1 MKNGN
6 IKKKNPIVEGIGELI
21 VKKTVALRVVVVIK
35 SKSNIFKNYS
45 SQTLPRKNFFA
56 KTCFYLFFPCFLTIF
71 SPL

>member
-45 SQTLPRKNFFA
+45 SQTLPRKNFFS
-56 KTCFYLFFPCFLTIF
+56 KTCFSLSFPCFLTIF